1 MGFRAWRSRAAM
13 VSKREKK
20 MSVNFQGCA
29 FPRRTTA
36 DGAAE
41 EGFIVMSHVRKLYC
55 NAAYEAVR
63 RAIKKSYG
71 RGARKV
77 MCRAFV
83 VEPKRLGG
91 TPRYYVKQ
99 EDAERIAEERKR
111 AVVTTSNSRQP
122 RSGAACRPAVKL
134 CGLKQEDPLLALAK
148 SVHEMILPYW
158 ELLEDYITRPNS

>member
-1 MGFRAWRSRAAM
+1 
-13 VSKREKK
+13 

-29 FPRRTTA
+29 FPKRTTA

-63 RAIKKSYG
+63 RAMKKSYC

-77 MCRAFV
+77 TCETFMI
-83 VEPKRLGG
+83 EPKRLGG
-91 TPRYYVKQ
+91 QGRYYVKRR
-99 EDAERIAEERKR
+99 DAERIAQEREGG
-111 AVVTTSNSRQP
+111 VVTPSDSRQLQ
-122 RSGAACRPAVKL
+122 SGVACRPSVKL
-134 CGLKQEDPLLALAK
+134 CGPKEDDRLLALAK
-148 SVHEMILPYW
+148 SVHEKILPYW